1 VAVEAWMEIPEREW
15 LEAGFFWIVL
25 ALLAALPW
33 IGNSIIGAI
42 ARLVVCIVA
51 AVHVGEAVYASSLAR
66 SSNLDP
72 SRWMLRTLVLGY
84 LSLRRLREL
93 AASGAHPV

>member
-1 VAVEAWMEIPEREW
+1 VEVCVDIPEREW
-15 LEAGFFWIVL
+15 LEAGFFWIAL

-33 IGNSIIGAI
+33 VGTSNIGAI
-42 ARLVVCIVA
+42 ARVVICIVA
-51 AVHVGEAVYASSLAR
+51 AVHIGEALYASSLAR
-66 SSNLDP
+66 NSNLDP
-72 SRWMLRTLVLGY
+72 TRWMLRTLVLGY